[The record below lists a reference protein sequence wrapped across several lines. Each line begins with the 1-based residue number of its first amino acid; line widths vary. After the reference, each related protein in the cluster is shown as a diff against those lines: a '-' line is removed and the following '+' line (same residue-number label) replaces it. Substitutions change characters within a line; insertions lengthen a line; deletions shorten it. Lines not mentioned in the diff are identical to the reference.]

1 MAGRLC
7 YPAENKTGGRAVIP
21 RTRFRLGVL
30 AAALFVVGC
39 GGGSDDRKGPP
50 KNQDDICAIFEQR
63 PAWRDA
69 VYASARKWGAPV
81 PVQMAI
87 IWRESSFRADVR
99 PPKKT
104 FMGIPTGHI
113 SSAYGFAQAIDGTW
127 EWYRKETGNRGA
139 DRTRFED
146 AADFVGWYMA
156 KTWESNSIGMNDAF
170 NQYLAY
176 HEGHAGH
183 RRGSYQSKKWL
194 LDVAAKVAEQTVRYR
209 GQLRGCA

>member
-1 MAGRLC
+1 
-7 YPAENKTGGRAVIP
+7 VIP
-21 RTRFRLGVL
+21 RTPLRL
-30 AAALFVVGC
+30 AALAVAIFVAAC
-39 GGGSDDRKGPP
+39 GGGDDVGRGPP
-50 KNQDDICAIFEQR
+50 TNQDDICAIFAQR

-69 VYASARKWGAPV
+69 IYASAHKWGAPV

-87 IWRESSFRADVR
+87 IWRESSFRSDVR

-104 FMGIPTGHI
+104 YLGVPIGHI

-127 EWYRKETGNRGA
+127 DWYRKETGNRRA
-139 DRTRFED
+139 DRTRFDD

-156 KTWESNSIGMNDAF
+156 KSWQSNGIGMNDAF

-183 RRGSYQSKKWL
+183 RSGSYRAKPWL
-194 LDVAAKVAEQTVRYR
+194 LEVATRVAEQTVRYR
-209 GQLRGCA
+209 GQLRRCS

>member
-1 MAGRLC
+1 V
-7 YPAENKTGGRAVIP
+7 TP
-21 RTRFRLGVL
+21 RTPFRLAAL
-30 AAALFVVGC
+30 AAALFVAAC
-39 GGGSDDRKGPP
+39 GGGGDDVGRAPP
-50 KNQDDICAIFEQR
+50 TNQDDICAVFEQR

-69 VYASARKWGAPV
+69 VNASARKWGAPV

-87 IWRESSFRADVR
+87 IWRESSFRSHVR
-99 PPKKT
+99 PPEKT
-104 FMGIPTGHI
+104 YLGVPIGHI

-127 EWYRKETGNRGA
+127 EWYREETGNRRA

-156 KTWESNSIGMNDAF
+156 KSWESNGIGMNDAF

-183 RRGSYQSKKWL
+183 RNGSYQAKQWL
-194 LDVAAKVAEQTVRYR
+194 LEVATRVAEQTVRYR
-209 GQLRGCA
+209 GQLRRCS